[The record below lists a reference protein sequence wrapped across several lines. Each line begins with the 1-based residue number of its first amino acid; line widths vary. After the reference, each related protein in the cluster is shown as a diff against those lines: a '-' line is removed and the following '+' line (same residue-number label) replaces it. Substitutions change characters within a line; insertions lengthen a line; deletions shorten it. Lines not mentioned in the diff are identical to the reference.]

1 MTRFVSSR
9 NPISAN
15 TLKRKPLGAVVTRYG
30 GREDVRFTR
39 VAGGWLRERTDVTSE
54 HSELVSSADVANE
67 CNTAVGCKESWAR
80 VY

>member
-1 MTRFVSSR
+1 MTRFVSSH
-9 NPISAN
+9 NPVSTK
-15 TLKRKPLGAVVTRYG
+15 TLKRKPLGSVIIYHG

-39 VAGGWLRERTDVTSE
+39 VAGGWLRSRVDVTSE
-54 HSELVSSADVANE
+54 KPTVVSSAEVANE

>member
-15 TLKRKPLGAVVTRYG
+15 TLKRKPLGAVVTRHG
-30 GREDVRFTR
+30 GREEVRFTR
-39 VAGGWLRERTDVTSE
+39 VAGGWLRSRVDVTSE
-54 HSELVSSADVANE
+54 RPTVVTSADVANE
-67 CNTAVGCKESWAR
+67 CNTAVGCRESWAK

>member
-15 TLKRKPLGAVVTRYG
+15 TLKRKPLGAVVTRHG
-30 GREDVRFTR
+30 GREEVRFTR
-39 VAGGWLRERTDVTSE
+39 VAGGWLCEREDVTSE
-54 HSELVSSADVANE
+54 HPMVVSSADVARE